1 MSPDQVL
8 AIVMASIAAW
18 TLTRIFR
25 GPIGQALAHRIAGAE
40 PGRPASDEAQIGDLQ
55 ARMAE
60 LEERLDFS
68 ERMLLQERQ
77 AGQLRQGEGR

>member
-25 GPIGQALAHRIAGAE
+25 GPIGQALARRIGGGGQERPPAGE
-40 PGRPASDEAQIGDLQ
+40 PQIADLQ

-68 ERMLLQERQ
+68 ERVLLRERQ
-77 AGQLRQGEGR
+77 AGQLRQGEG

>member
-25 GPIGQALAHRIAGAE
+25 GPIGEALARRIG
-40 PGRPASDEAQIGDLQ
+40 GGGQSSPAADEAQIAELQ
-55 ARMAE
+55 VRLAE

-77 AGQLRQGEGR
+77 AGQLGQGEG

>member
-25 GPIGQALAHRIAGAE
+25 GPIGQALARRIGGAE
-40 PGRPASDEAQIGDLQ
+40 AGRPAAAEAQIADLQ

-77 AGQLRQGEGR
+77 AGQLRQGEG

>member
-25 GPIGQALAHRIAGAE
+25 GPIGEALARRIGGGGQ
-40 PGRPASDEAQIGDLQ
+40 GRPAADEAQIADLQ

-77 AGQLRQGEGR
+77 AGQLRQGEG